1 MQMSSDVLFASS
13 NKNKFEEA
21 EKILNNYKI
30 NLEFFNTNLIEIQD
44 DSISEI
50 ATQKVKDAFNISQ
63 KPTIVEDDGL
73 FIDSLNGFPGPY
85 SSFIFKTIGNNG
97 ILELVGPNRNAKFV
111 SVIAYF
117 DGKNIEIFESS
128 INGTISEQPR
138 GDGWGYD
145 PIFIPE
151 NQNQTYAELIDKNQ
165 ISHRYESLSKFA
177 SWFLNRQ
184 E

>member
-1 MQMSSDVLFASS
+1 MSFDILFATS
-13 NKNKFEEA
+13 NKNKFDEA
-21 EKILNNYKI
+21 TRILSNSKI
-30 NLEFFNTNLIEIQD
+30 NLEFFNTNLVEIQD

-50 ATQKVKDAFNISQ
+50 ATQKVKDAFNRSQ
-63 KPTIVEDDGL
+63 KSTIVEDDGL

-97 ILELVGPNRNAKFV
+97 IIELVGSNRNAKFV

-117 DGKNIEIFESS
+117 DGEDIEIFESS
-128 INGTISEQPR
+128 INGKISDKPR

-151 NQNQTYAELIDKNQ
+151 NQSQTYAELAYKNK

-177 SWFLNRQ
+177 SWFLNKQ
-184 E
+184 K

>member
-1 MQMSSDVLFASS
+1 MSSNVLFASS
-13 NKNKFEEA
+13 NKNKFDEA
-21 EKILNNYKI
+21 SKILSNFKI
-30 NLEFFNTNLIEIQD
+30 NLEFFKSDLIEIQD
-44 DSISEI
+44 DSISDI
-50 ATQKVKDAFNISQ
+50 ASQKVKDAFNKSQ
-63 KPTIVEDDGL
+63 KPIIVEDDGL

-97 ILELVGPNRNAKFV
+97 ILELVSSDRTAKFV
-111 SVIAYF
+111 SVIAYS

-128 INGTISEQPR
+128 IKGKISDKPR

-151 NQNQTYAELIDKNQ
+151 NQNQTYAELTNKNQ